1 MLTIV
6 KLPRLLLI
14 PLALLLTHSLL
25 PLSAAPPKSSAKKSA
40 PQAKSTAPQAKS
52 NGSAKAAPKGSGTRS
67 ASAKGRSRRAA
78 PVRRRTATQQVPD
91 QQRIREIQEALSA
104 KGYPVEASGVWGP
117 ESVEALKKFQE
128 AQNIN
133 NMSGR
138 GKLDSL
144 TLIAL
149 GLGPRSGTSLP
160 PAGQETKAETE
171 GKNP

>member
-6 KLPRLLLI
+6 KLPRLLLV
-14 PLALLLTHSLL
+14 PLALLLTWSFL
-25 PLSAAPPKSSAKKSA
+25 PLPAAPPKSPAKKSA
-40 PQAKSTAPQAKS
+40 PKSQSSSKSAVAKSATKS
-52 NGSAKAAPKGSGTRS
+52 
-67 ASAKGRSRRAA
+67 RSRRATA
-78 PVRRRTATQQVPD
+78 VRRRPVTQQQPD
-91 QQRIREIQEALSA
+91 PQRIREIQEALAA
-104 KGYPVEASGVWGP
+104 KGYPVEATGVWGP
-117 ESVEALKKFQE
+117 DSIEALRKFQE

-149 GLGPRSGTSLP
+149 GLGPQRGTSPLP
-160 PAGQETKAETE
+160 SGQESKVETE

>member
-1 MLTIV
+1 MLAIV
-6 KLPRLLLI
+6 KLPRLMLI

-25 PLSAAPPKSSAKKSA
+25 PLPAAPAK
-40 PQAKSTAPQAKS
+40 PPAK
-52 NGSAKAAPKGSGTRS
+52 KAAPKAKSGGSKKAPSKSTTAKS
-67 ASAKGRSRRAA
+67 ASKKRKSRRSTAA
-78 PVRRRTATQQVPD
+78 RRRPATQQQPD

-104 KGYPVEASGVWGP
+104 KGYQVEASGVWGP
-117 ESVEALKKFQE
+117 DSIEALKKFQE
-128 AQNIN
+128 DQNIN

-149 GLGPRSGTSLP
+149 GLGPRRGTPPP
-160 PAGQETKAETE
+160 PAGQEAKAETE